1 MRLFRRIP
9 VLLLTAMGCLVRG
22 QVQKP
27 MANAHQNVKFDV
39 REQSPDLCDAGSRY
53 WTGTV
58 NITSEKSM
66 FFCEQLLP
74 LLLLMVLT
82 YHTNTV

>member
-1 MRLFRRIP
+1 MRLFGRIP
-9 VLLLTAMGCLVRG
+9 VLLLAVMGCLVSA

-27 MANAHQNVKFDV
+27 MSKAHQNVKFDV
-39 REQSPDLCDAGSRY
+39 KEQSPDLCDAGSRY

-74 LLLLMVLT
+74 LLRLMVFDLP
-82 YHTNTV
+82 Y